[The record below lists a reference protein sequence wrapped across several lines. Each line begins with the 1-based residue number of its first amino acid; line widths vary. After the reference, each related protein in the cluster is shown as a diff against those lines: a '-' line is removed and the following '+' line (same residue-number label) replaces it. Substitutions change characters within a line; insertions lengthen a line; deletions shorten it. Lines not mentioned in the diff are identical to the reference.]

1 MNKYLADTTV
11 LIEHLRRNE
20 KATEFIEK
28 NNPSISIVTIAELIQ
43 GARDAR
49 EQSLSIKLS
58 NSMVHVFIDRKISNL
73 ALELLF
79 KFHLSNGLN
88 FWDAIIAASALDS
101 KLILITEN
109 IKHFRFIPSLKVPL
123 QKEAFAEL

>member
-11 LIEHLRRNE
+11 LIDHLRRNE

-28 NNPSISIVTIAELIQ
+28 HNLSISIVTIAELIQ
-43 GARDAR
+43 GARNAR
-49 EQSLSIKLS
+49 EQSMSIKLS
-58 NSMVHVFIDRKISNL
+58 NSMAHIFIDRKISNL
-73 ALELLF
+73 ALELLS

-101 KLILITEN
+101 KLTLVTEN
-109 IKHFRFIPSLKVPL
+109 LKHFKFITGLQVLP
-123 QKEAFAEL
+123 QKEAFAKV

>member
-28 NNPSISIVTIAELIQ
+28 HDPSISIVTIAELIQ
-43 GARDAR
+43 EARDTR
-49 EQSLSIKLS
+49 EQSTALRLS
-58 NSMVHVFIDRKISNL
+58 NSLAHVFVNREISNL
-73 ALELLF
+73 ALELLS
-79 KFHLSNGLN
+79 KFHLSNGLS
-88 FWDAIIAASALDS
+88 FWGAIIAASALDS

-109 IKHFRFIPSLKVPL
+109 TKHFRFIKGL
-123 QKEAFAEL
+123 QVISQKQAFTEL

>member
-11 LIEHLRRNE
+11 LIDHLRSNE

-28 NNPSISIVTIAELIQ
+28 HNLSISIVTIAELIQ
-43 GARDAR
+43 GARDAK
-49 EQSLSIKLS
+49 EQSVAIKLS
-58 NSMVHVFIDRKISNL
+58 NSMAHVFIDRKISNL
-73 ALELLF
+73 ALELLS

-101 KLILITEN
+101 NLVLITEN
-109 IKHFRFIPSLKVPL
+109 IKHFKFITGLQVLP
-123 QKEAFAEL
+123 QKEAFTKL

>member
-11 LIEHLRRNE
+11 LIDHLRRNE

-28 NNPSISIVTIAELIQ
+28 YNPSISIVTIAELIQ
-43 GARDAR
+43 GARNAR

-58 NSMVHVFIDRKISNL
+58 NTMVHIFIDRKISNL

-79 KFHLSNGLN
+79 KFHLSSGLN
-88 FWDAIIAASALDS
+88 FWDAIIAASAIDS
-101 KLILITEN
+101 KLTLVTEN
-109 IKHFRFIPSLKVPL
+109 LKHFKFIAGLQVLS
-123 QKEAFAEL
+123 QKEAFTKQ